1 MDPNTRFRSLIT
13 KSRNGRS
20 GAQQSARSAHVVMR
34 PCCTSVNHAPRR
46 VRFLLSL
53 GFGPPRLFRSS
64 RNTLSATEPCR
75 WRSTWCAPSK
85 SSSGGGRT
93 PRLIPPE
100 SDPLGPAP
108 GSASDTRPG
117 GETQL
122 RHDEHPLFPQASRCP
137 PKRSN
142 SNSPNL
148 SQICTDLAGLLVP
161 QGIFPQSAVITDTPL
176 LRKFPRETN
185 ILRDIGTNL

>member
-142 SNSPNL
+142 CTSFVIRRGGMSPGASTATHPGVFRYATRL
-148 SQICTDLAGLLVP
+148 HRCGP
-161 QGIFPQSAVITDTPL
+161 HC
-176 LRKFPRETN
+176 RR
-185 ILRDIGTNL
+185 R